1 MAEARN
7 REKLGNALQNAEH
20 YRLKVTDVQWRD
32 ARAGGA
38 GHEFGM
44 SGQQVGV

>member
-7 REKLGNALQNAEH
+7 REQLGNSLQNAED
-20 YRLKVTDVQWRD
+20 YRLKIADVQRRD

-38 GHEFGM
+38 GHEFGV
-44 SGQQVGV
+44 SGQHVGV